1 MAVQAM
7 VCFFLRASKGTPP
20 VCRLRFPPSPRAA
33 TGAGASTYR
42 SSMVLPGR

>member
-7 VCFFLRASKGTPP
+7 VCFFLRASKATQL
-20 VCRLRFPPSPRAA
+20 VCRRRFPASPRAA
-33 TGAGASTYR
+33 TGAGASAYR